1 MSRWQSPV
9 HLQKN
14 GSVSVSCCCCE
25 VAFTCG
31 SSRHEAACVYMF
43 TTLISRW
50 AGEHQMMHGPSRIRV
65 IYQEL
70 RTDST
75 CKAQIERSEGKSEEM
90 FLCIIYV
97 FIYLCIYVI
106 WCMFAVTQ
114 EGQGYTVH
122 MQAEYKWPGRFIKPS
137 YNSDFLSSQIM
148 SPDSLKMKDPG
159 SH

>member
-1 MSRWQSPV
+1 
-9 HLQKN
+9 
-14 GSVSVSCCCCE
+14 
-25 VAFTCG
+25 
-31 SSRHEAACVYMF
+31 
-43 TTLISRW
+43 
-50 AGEHQMMHGPSRIRV
+50 
-65 IYQEL
+65 
-70 RTDST
+70 
-75 CKAQIERSEGKSEEM
+75 M